1 MALENHY
8 IIDWL
13 SFTCRMG
20 SPFEV
25 IELAGL
31 GNLNFSETDRGRYGY
46 DSGYTVDGLINV
58 FYSATRSDMGVHVE
72 LTGQGVRKYETLM
85 QVEGVTWAQV
95 FEHLRSF
102 ATFSRIDLALDE
114 YEGLVSFDDI
124 IKKIE
129 QGEHVGRCRSFKVI
143 RGRDSHGQHTGTTI
157 YLGSNKS
164 DIMLRVYEKNFER
177 QQKGYE
183 VETPIWNRWELVLK
197 HEKANDFVARYLEY
211 GYSFGGLF
219 GGILADLIR
228 FVEPGADTN
237 KSRWETCNW
246 WSDFLEKAEPIQL
259 KGKEYQPS
267 LAKTLNWIQNST
279 ITALKGLS
287 AIAEKEN
294 IDFIQT
300 LTVSENYNQERLE
313 KMTKEYEGLSSF
325 EQKKFVSLLKNW
337 QEKTKKRQK

>member
-58 FYSATRSDMGVHVE
+58 FYSAKRSDMGVHVE
-72 LTGQGVRKYETLM
+72 LTGQGVRKYETIM
-85 QVEGVTWAQV
+85 EVDKVTWRQV
-95 FEHLRSF
+95 FEHLRTF

-114 YEGLVSFDDI
+114 YEGLVGFADI

-143 RGRDSHGQHTGTTI
+143 SGRGSNGEHTGTTI
-157 YLGSNKS
+157 YMGSNKS
-164 DIMLRVYEKNFER
+164 DLMLRVYEKNYER
-177 QQKGYE
+177 QAKGYE
-183 VETPIWNRWELVLK
+183 IDVPIWNRWELVLK
-197 HEKANDFVARYLEY
+197 HEKANDFVTRYLD
-211 GYSFGGLF
+211 GGHSFGSLF

-228 FVEPGADTN
+228 FVEPGEDTN
-237 KSRWETCNW
+237 KSRWQTSTW
-246 WSDFLEKAEPIQL
+246 WSDFLAEAEPIQL

-267 LAKTLNWIQNST
+267 LAKTLNWIENST
-279 ITALKGLS
+279 VTAIKGLS
-287 AIAEKEN
+287 AIAKEEN
-294 IDFIQT
+294 VDFLQLLLACQNGNEDKIG
-300 LTVSENYNQERLE
+300 
-313 KMTKEYEGLSSF
+313 KMKKEFDGMSSK
-325 EQKKFVSLLKNW
+325 EQKKFINLVKNLG
-337 QEKTKKRQK
+337 KN

>member
-1 MALENHY
+1 MELENSY
-8 IIDWL
+8 LIDWL
-13 SFTCRMG
+13 SFTCKMG
-20 SPFEV
+20 NPLEV
-25 IELAGL
+25 IELVGL
-31 GNLNFSETDRGRYGY
+31 GSLDFAETDRGRYGY

-58 FYSATRSDMGVHVE
+58 FYSAKRSDMGVHVE
-72 LTGQGVRKYETLM
+72 MTGQGVRKYETLM

-114 YEGLVSFDDI
+114 YEGLVGFDDI

-129 QGEHVGRCRSFKVI
+129 KGEHVGRCRSFKVI
-143 RGRDSHGQHTGTTI
+143 SGRDSHGQHTGTTI
-157 YLGSNKS
+157 YMGSNKS

-294 IDFIQT
+294 IDFLQT
-300 LTVSENYNQERLE
+300 LSVSENYNQERLE

>member
-8 IIDWL
+8 LIDWL

-58 FYSATRSDMGVHVE
+58 FYSAKRSDMGVHVE
-72 LTGQGVRKYETLM
+72 LTGQGVRKYETIM
-85 QVEGVTWAQV
+85 EVDKVTWRQV
-95 FEHLRSF
+95 FEHLRTF

-114 YEGLVSFDDI
+114 YEGLVGFADI

-143 RGRDSHGQHTGTTI
+143 SGRGSNGEHTGTTI
-157 YLGSNKS
+157 YMGSNKS
-164 DIMLRVYEKNFER
+164 DIMLRVYEKNYER
-177 QQKGYE
+177 QAKGYE
-183 VETPIWNRWELVLK
+183 IDVPIWNRWELVLK
-197 HEKANDFVARYLEY
+197 HEKANDFVTRYLD
-211 GYSFGGLF
+211 GGHSFGSLF

-228 FVEPGADTN
+228 FVEPGEDTN
-237 KSRWETCNW
+237 KSRWQTSTW
-246 WSDFLEKAEPIQL
+246 WSDFLAEAEPIQL

-267 LAKTLNWIQNST
+267 LAKTLNWIENST
-279 ITALKGLS
+279 VTAIKGLS
-287 AIAEKEN
+287 AIAKEEN
-294 IDFIQT
+294 VDFLQLLLACQNGNEDKIGKMK
-300 LTVSENYNQERLE
+300 QEFYG
-313 KMTKEYEGLSSF
+313 MSSK
-325 EQKKFVSLLKNW
+325 EQKKFINLLKNLG
-337 QEKTKKRQK
+337 KN

>member
-58 FYSATRSDMGVHVE
+58 FYSAKRSDMGVHVE
-72 LTGQGVRKYETLM
+72 MTGQGVRKYETIM
-85 QVEGVTWAQV
+85 QVDKVTWAQV

-114 YEGLVSFDDI
+114 YEGLVGFADI

-129 QGEHVGRCRSFKVI
+129 RGEHVGRCRSFKVI
-143 RGRDSHGQHTGTTI
+143 SGRGSNGEHTGTTI
-157 YLGSNKS
+157 YMGSNKS
-164 DIMLRVYEKNFER
+164 DLMLRVYEKNYER
-177 QQKGYE
+177 QAKGYE
-183 VETPIWNRWELVLK
+183 IDVPIWNRWELVLK
-197 HEKANDFVARYLEY
+197 HEKANDFVTRYLD
-211 GYSFGGLF
+211 GGHSFGSLF

-228 FVEPGADTN
+228 FVEPGEDTN
-237 KSRWETCNW
+237 KSRWQTSTW
-246 WSDFLEKAEPIQL
+246 WSDFLAEAEPIQL
-259 KGKEYQPS
+259 KGKEYQPN
-267 LAKTLNWIQNST
+267 LAKTLNWIENST
-279 ITALKGLS
+279 VTAIKGLS
-287 AIAEKEN
+287 AIAKEKDV
-294 IDFIQT
+294 DFLQLLMACHNGNEDRIGKMK
-300 LTVSENYNQERLE
+300 QEFDGMSQ
-313 KMTKEYEGLSSF
+313 K
-325 EQKKFVSLLKNW
+325 EQKKFINLVKNIG
-337 QEKTKKRQK
+337 KN